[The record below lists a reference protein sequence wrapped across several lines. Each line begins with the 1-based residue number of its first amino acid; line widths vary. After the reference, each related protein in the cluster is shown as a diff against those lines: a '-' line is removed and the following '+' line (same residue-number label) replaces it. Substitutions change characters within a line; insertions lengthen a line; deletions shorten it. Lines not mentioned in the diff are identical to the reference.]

1 MKVLCLNWLVGSNM
15 KQVMVVRTDL
25 KMGKGK
31 IASQVAH
38 ASLTSALQ
46 VKRLKPEWF
55 DEWIS
60 KGQEKV
66 VLKVNNEDELLE
78 ILNKARSKGLI
89 AVEVRDRGYTQVPA
103 GSLTCVGIGPA
114 PEDLIDEVTGK
125 LKLL

>member
-1 MKVLCLNWLVGSNM
+1 M